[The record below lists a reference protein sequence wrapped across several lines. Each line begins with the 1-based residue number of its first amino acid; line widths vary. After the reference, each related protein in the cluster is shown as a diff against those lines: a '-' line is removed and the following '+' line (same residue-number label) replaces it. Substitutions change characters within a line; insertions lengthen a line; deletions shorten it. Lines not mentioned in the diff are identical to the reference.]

1 MAENVITTNEPIE
14 AVRAQRD
21 ALLEQVVEL
30 EESLQAK
37 QLENEKLGSRVTNLE
52 LDVQRRDKEITR
64 LKGQVDDGALVRALK
79 SDLAFAHN
87 ESKRYQTDYTA
98 ARKEIVALNI
108 QLQQAVALKA
118 DVTAD
123 EARAEV
129 VKLRNEKAEVE
140 AKLQS
145 VSSERDRLLRTAA
158 RPSLMVDA
166 PEATSAPAP
175 DWMVI
180 AGERDELKAEAHD
193 WKLRCLGAEASVA
206 RLDREMANAE
216 DEVKRLRSAGTA
228 TFAPLT
234 PTCPLPHAM
243 RQRLPRDRDG
253 KTFKLR
259 IGSEEK
265 LCPECKSPLP
275 GSRSS
280 GHLTLNRYP
289 DGRVGEM
296 FLALD
301 RSRRGDLAGT
311 FAHQFAIVT
320 SIALQYG
327 VPLKVVVDRL
337 RHVRDE
343 SGGYPESEKKT
354 PDEENHAVGSMVDL
368 IAMTM
373 ERHARELGTWPKDDK

>member
-1 MAENVITTNEPIE
+1 MSENNEPIE

-21 ALLEQVVEL
+21 ALLEQVTDL
-30 EESLQAK
+30 EEQLQAK
-37 QLENEKLGSRVTNLE
+37 RIENEGLGSRVTNLE
-52 LDVQRRDKEITR
+52 LDVQRRDATIAT
-64 LKGQVDDGALVRALK
+64 LKASALGADPKIGQLK
-79 SDLAFAHN
+79 SDLAFAQN
-87 ESKRYQTDYTA
+87 ESKRYQSQYTD
-98 ARKEIVALNI
+98 ARKEIVGLNI
-108 QLQQAVALKA
+108 QLQQANALRA
-118 DVTAD
+118 GATND
-123 EARAEV
+123 EALAAIV
-129 VKLRNEKAEVE
+129 TLRNEKAEVE
-140 AKLQS
+140 AKLQAMT
-145 VSSERDRLLRTAA
+145 SERDRLLR
-158 RPSLMVDA
+158 SLGG
-166 PEATSAPAP
+166 APAP
-175 DWMVI
+175 VASASAPPPDWMLV
-180 AGERDELKAEAHD
+180 AGERDELRAEAHD
-193 WKLRCLGAEASVA
+193 WKIRCLGAEASVS
-206 RLDREMANAE
+206 RLERENHNIE
-216 DEVKRLRSAGTA
+216 LEVKRLRSAGTA
-228 TFAPLT
+228 TFAQLT

-259 IGSEEK
+259 IGAEEK

-343 SGGYPESEKKT
+343 SGGYPECEQKPT
-354 PDEENHAVGSMVDL
+354 DEENHAVGSMVDL

-373 ERHARELGTWPKDDK
+373 ERHARELGTWPKEDK